1 MQVPV
6 LSLSGETVKQIE
18 ISDYVFG
25 MKPNEAVTHQALLR
39 YRANERQG
47 TASAKTR
54 GEVAGSTKKLY
65 AQKHTGRARSGSMKS
80 PLRRG
85 GGVIFPPIPR
95 SYQQALP
102 KKMRRLALRSV
113 LSSKVA
119 ESGLIVIESLSLEAP
134 KTSAIAG
141 ILKAVGAGNSALIAT
156 TDANENVVK
165 SARNMRGIKTLPAN
179 LLNISDVMDHKVLL
193 MTVDAVRRAEELW
206 GERSSESTS
215 IGDDNASV

>member
-6 LSLSGETVKQIE
+6 RNTSGETVSQIE
-18 ISDYVFG
+18 ISDFVFG
-25 MKPNEAVTHQALLR
+25 VPANEAVAHQSLLR
-39 YRANERQG
+39 QRANARQG

-65 AQKHTGRARSGSMKS
+65 AQKHTGRARPGSIKS

-85 GGVIFPPIPR
+85 GGIIFPPKPR
-95 SYQQALP
+95 SYHQALP

-119 ESGLIVIESLSLEAP
+119 DNEMIVLDMIQLEQP
-134 KTSAIAG
+134 KTKEMAG
-141 ILKAVGAGNSALIAT
+141 ILSALGVESTALIAT
-156 TDANENVVK
+156 TEPNEKLLK
-165 SARNMRGIKTLPAN
+165 SARNIPGIATISAN
-179 LLNISDVMDHKVLL
+179 QLNVADIMSHKNLL

-206 GERSSESTS
+206 GEAAPE
-215 IGDDNASV
+215 GDNSASV

>member
-6 LSLSGETVKQIE
+6 RNTSGETVSQIE
-18 ISDYVFG
+18 ISDFVFG
-25 MKPNEAVTHQALLR
+25 VPANEAVAHQSLLR
-39 YRANERQG
+39 QRANARQG

-65 AQKHTGRARSGSMKS
+65 AQKHTGRARPGSIKS

-85 GGVIFPPIPR
+85 GGIIFPPKPR
-95 SYQQALP
+95 SYHQALP

-119 ESGLIVIESLSLEAP
+119 DNEMIVLDMIQLEQP
-134 KTSAIAG
+134 KTKEMAG
-141 ILKAVGAGNSALIAT
+141 ILSALGVESTALIAT
-156 TDANENVVK
+156 TEPNEKLLK
-165 SARNMRGIKTLPAN
+165 SARNIPGIATISAN
-179 LLNISDVMDHKVLL
+179 QLNVADIMSHKNLL

-206 GERSSESTS
+206 GEAAPEGDNSAS
-215 IGDDNASV
+215 I